1 MRLFFVVCLV
11 CSMVAVTAPATTDAE
26 VVIPLTS
33 VFEVEEQSEIT
44 PVRLVVNGSPTPSP
58 KPSPTPARSVAP
70 TPKIVAA
77 ALAATTPPTPAATPK
92 PTPKPTA
99 TPTPKPTAK
108 PTPTPVPTSSPRS
121 DRTYSREE
129 VKAGIRSAWGGD
141 DDEAIS
147 VAECESGLNTRATSP
162 SGHLGL
168 WQMRMET
175 WRSYGGSGDPRDA
188 SPSQQTAVAWR
199 LYEQRGWAPW
209 GGCAP

>member
-11 CSMVAVTAPATTDAE
+11 CSTVAVTAPATTDAE

-33 VFEVEEQSEIT
+33 VFETEEQREIT
-44 PVRLVVNGSPTPSP
+44 PVRLVVGMSPSPSP
-58 KPSPTPARSVAP
+58 KPTPTAPASVAP
-70 TPKIVAA
+70 TPKVVAA
-77 ALAATTPPTPAATPK
+77 ALATKPAATPK
-92 PTPKPTA
+92 PAPKPTA
-99 TPTPKPTAK
+99 TPTPTPKPTAK
-108 PTPTPVPTSSPRS
+108 PTPSPAPTSSPRS

-141 DDEAIS
+141 DEEAIG
-147 VAECESGLNTRATSP
+147 VAECESGLNPRATSP

-188 SPSQQTAVAWR
+188 SPSEQTAAAWR
-199 LYEQRGWAPW
+199 LYQQRGWAPW